1 MTGIKLNTKRHKMLT
16 LKKQLLL
23 VALCTSILGAKE
35 IAMTPEQE
43 KNWQIE
49 VEEPK
54 SAKRIPLGEF
64 IFEVVTP
71 PSLLH
76 IISLP
81 FEANVK
87 KLNVAKYQKVSKGSL
102 LAEVTGTEWIAIQQ
116 KAIADAIEF
125 RHHTHL
131 TQRKNMLCKEGIIP
145 QKECVA
151 ANAELETDKVK
162 VAASKALL
170 QSYGASSEMIT
181 KLFKDLKLSSTM
193 KIKSNVDGH
202 IVELHASPGKS
213 TSPSDALFMIQEK
226 GSLWLESN
234 IEAKIT
240 ENLFEGQK
248 VRISHDNKTF
258 DTSIMQLSP
267 IINPSNQTRQIRLL
281 APSDQN
287 IVTGLRASAQLT
299 IFKDNLK
306 VKKTS
311 VIKQGETQIVF
322 IKTNEGFT
330 AVPVTILAEDNHYYY
345 LKTTE
350 RLNHKI
356 AINSIAI
363 LKNMLG
369 DSDE

>member
-1 MTGIKLNTKRHKMLT
+1 MT
-16 LKKQLLL
+16 KQLLL
-23 VALCTSILGAKE
+23 LTLFTLSVLHAENIQ
-35 IAMTPEQE
+35 MTPEQE
-43 KNWQIE
+43 KNWQIK
-49 VEEPK
+49 VEAPQ
-54 SAKRIPLGEF
+54 SSKRIPLGEF

-87 KLNVAKYQKVSKGSL
+87 KLNVAKHQKVTKGSV

-131 TQRKNMLCKEGIIP
+131 TQRKDMLCKEEIIP

-151 ANAELETDKVK
+151 ANAELETDKIK

-170 QSYGASSEMIT
+170 KSYGASDEMIAT
-181 KLFKDLKLSSTM
+181 LFKDLKLSQTM
-193 KIKSNVDGH
+193 QIKSSVDGH
-202 IVELHASPGKS
+202 IVELHAAPGKS
-213 TSPSDALFMIQEK
+213 TSPSDALFIIQEK
-226 GSLWLESN
+226 GSLWIESN

-240 ENLFEGQK
+240 ENLHEGQK
-248 VRISHDNKTF
+248 VRITRANKTF
-258 DTSIMQLSP
+258 DTTIMQLSP
-267 IINPSNQTRQIRLL
+267 VINPENQTRQIRLS
-281 APSDQN
+281 APSDNN
-287 IVTGLRASAQLT
+287 IVTGLRTSAQLT
-299 IFKDNLK
+299 IFKNNLK

-311 VIKQGETQIVF
+311 VIKQGDTQIVF
-322 IKTNEGFT
+322 IKTKEGFT
-330 AVPVTILAEDNHYYY
+330 AVPVTILAEDDNYYY
-345 LKTTE
+345 LE
-350 RLNHKI
+350 ISDRLQNKI
-356 AINSIAI
+356 AVNSIAI

>member
-1 MTGIKLNTKRHKMLT
+1 MT
-16 LKKQLLL
+16 KQLLL
-23 VALCTSILGAKE
+23 ALFAMSVLYAENIQ
-35 IAMTPEQE
+35 MTPEQE
-43 KNWQIE
+43 KNWQIK
-49 VEEPK
+49 VEAPQSSK
-54 SAKRIPLGEF
+54 SIPLGEF

-87 KLNVAKYQKVSKGSL
+87 KLNVAKHQKVTKGSV

-131 TQRKNMLCKEGIIP
+131 TERKNMLCKEEIIP

-151 ANAELETDKVK
+151 ANAELDTDKIK

-170 QSYGASSEMIT
+170 KSYGASDEMIAT
-181 KLFKDLKLSSTM
+181 LFKDLKLSQTM
-193 KIKSNVDGH
+193 KIKSTVGGN

-213 TSPSDALFMIQEK
+213 TSPSDALFIIQEK

-240 ENLFEGQK
+240 ENLYEGQK
-248 VRISHDNKTF
+248 VRITRGNKTF
-258 DTSIMQLSP
+258 ETTIMQLSSV
-267 IINPSNQTRQIRLL
+267 INPQNQTRQIRLS
-281 APSDQN
+281 APSDIN
-287 IVTGLRASAQLT
+287 IVSGLRSSAKLT
-299 IFKDNLK
+299 VFKNNLR

-311 VIKQGETQIVF
+311 VIKQGDTQIVF
-322 IKTNEGFT
+322 IKTKEGFT
-330 AVPVTILAEDNHYYY
+330 AVPVKVLAEDNRHYYI
-345 LKTTE
+345 E
-350 RLNHKI
+350 PSDRLQNKI
-356 AINSIAI
+356 AVNSVAI

-369 DSDE
+369 DSNE

>member
-1 MTGIKLNTKRHKMLT
+1 MR
-16 LKKQLLL
+16 KQLLL
-23 VALCTSILGAKE
+23 LALLTSVISAKN
-35 IAMTPEQE
+35 IQMTPEQE
-43 KNWQIE
+43 KNWQIK
-49 VEEPK
+49 VEAPQN
-54 SAKRIPLGEF
+54 SKRLPLGEF

-87 KLNVAKYQKVSKGSL
+87 KLNVAKYQKVTKGSV

-131 TQRKNMLCKEGIIP
+131 TERKNMLCKEEIIP

-170 QSYGASSEMIT
+170 KSYGASDEMIMT
-181 KLFKDLKLSSTM
+181 LFKDLTLSQTM
-193 KIKSNVDGH
+193 KIKSSIDGH

-213 TSPSDALFMIQEK
+213 TSPSDALFIIQEK

-234 IEAKIT
+234 LEARLT
-240 ENLFEGQK
+240 DNLQEGQK
-248 VRISHDNKTF
+248 IQISRGNKTF
-258 DTSIMQLSP
+258 DTTIMQLSP
-267 IINPSNQTRQIRLL
+267 VINPENQTRQIRLS
-281 APSDQN
+281 APSDIN
-287 IVTGLRASAQLT
+287 IVSGLRTSAQLT
-299 IFKDNLK
+299 IFRNNLR
-306 VKKTS
+306 VQKTS
-311 VIKQGETQIVF
+311 VIKQGDTQIVF
-322 IKTNEGFT
+322 IKTKEGFT
-330 AVPVTILAEDNHYYY
+330 AVPVTILAEDDNYYY
-345 LKTTE
+345 LE
-350 RLNHKI
+350 ISDRLQHKI